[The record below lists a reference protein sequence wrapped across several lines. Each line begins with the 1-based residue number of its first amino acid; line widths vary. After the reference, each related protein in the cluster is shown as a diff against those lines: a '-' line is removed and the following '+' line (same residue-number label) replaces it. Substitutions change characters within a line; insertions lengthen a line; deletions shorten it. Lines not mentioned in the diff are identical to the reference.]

1 LKPVPYI
8 RKDAD
13 MPKRPFVIRVEG
25 PEARDS
31 AKEISGILQKE
42 FNHQSTP
49 APANGEDGGEAF
61 IVALP
66 SSLLTTTDLATRA
79 GFKERLDR
87 LIHYAHNRRAE
98 NPAAKTVIN
107 GPGGDSLFLDQTSS
121 EAILKMVPK

>member
-1 LKPVPYI
+1 
-8 RKDAD
+8 

-25 PEARDS
+25 PEARES
-31 AKEISGILQKE
+31 AKEISGILEKE
-42 FNHQSTP
+42 FNHHSTP

-66 SSLLTTTDLATRA
+66 SSLLATTDLAARA
-79 GFKERLDR
+79 SFKERLDR
-87 LIHYAHNRRAE
+87 LIHYAHNRRSE